1 MIFYFSGTGNSKHI
15 ADKLA
20 NSTGERL
27 VYITENVIAKNEIYY
42 IEENGRI
49 GFVFPVYWYCMPKI
63 VEKFI
68 VQLKLSGYQKQ
79 YVYALTTYGIAAGNV
94 MNRLI
99 QILCNKQVHLNGI
112 FGVLMVDNY
121 VVGYNV
127 ANAEKQRSILQNAE
141 VETDKIMSMIEC
153 RVHTEYIKKGIL
165 RFVTP
170 ITGYAYRKA
179 NHTKKFF
186 ATQECNGCKQCE
198 SSCPCN
204 TIKMIEGKPVWIGE
218 CTFCLKCIN
227 GCKQSAIQYGKFTA
241 KRDRY
246 QYNET
251 KPLFSES

>member
-15 ADKLA
+15 ADRIA

-27 VYITENVIAKNEIYY
+27 VDISENIIQKNETYNIK
-42 IEENGRI
+42 ENERI

-79 YVYALTTYGIAAGNV
+79 YVYAITTYGLAAGNV
-94 MNRLI
+94 MDRVIHVLS
-99 QILCNKQVHLNGI
+99 NKQVRLNGI
-112 FGVLMVDNY
+112 FGVQMVDNY
-121 VVGYNV
+121 VVGYNIIHV
-127 ANAEKQRSILQNAE
+127 DKQRTILKNAE
-141 VETDKIMSMIEC
+141 VEIAKIMSMIEC
-153 RVHTEYIKKGIL
+153 RENIEYIKKGNIG
-165 RFVTP
+165 FVTP

-179 NHTKKFF
+179 NHTKKFV

-204 TIKMIEGKPVWIGE
+204 TIHMMDGKPMWAGE

-227 GCKQSAIQYGKFTA
+227 GCKQSAIQYGKYTK

-246 QYNET
+246 QY
-251 KPLFSES
+251 KYPQ

>member
-68 VQLKLSGYQKQ
+68 MQLKLSGYQKQ

-153 RVHTEYIKKGIL
+153 RVHTEYIKK
-165 RFVTP
+165 
-170 ITGYAYRKA
+170 A